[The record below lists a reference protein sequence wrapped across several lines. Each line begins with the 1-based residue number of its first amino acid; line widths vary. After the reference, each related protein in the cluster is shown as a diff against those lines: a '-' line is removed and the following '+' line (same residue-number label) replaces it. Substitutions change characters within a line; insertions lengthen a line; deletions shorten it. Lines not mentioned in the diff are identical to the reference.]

1 MRTIYL
7 RLSMLYVVILLISYA
22 FIVIGVNIAINSLMV
37 SQKQTIL
44 LEKAM
49 VFQQIYSDSA
59 ANGILDV
66 NRLEIE
72 VQSLEN
78 YLGAQVLLVDRQ
90 GRVFMSDANVTDLIE
105 EAEIS
110 SQDLNQLYSGEII
123 QKRTSLNQFGQ
134 DQYLLIGYPI
144 IIKAEVEYV
153 LFLIASI
160 PEISMTARDVNI
172 AVAIGLALSAIVAL
186 FMLFSFSRAMSRE
199 IKDLNEIAKH
209 VTSGNFDMRIQTRRQ
224 DEIGEL
230 AVSLNTMAE
239 ALMKL
244 EETKQNFIANLSHD
258 LRSPLQSIIG
268 YTKALLD
275 GTSEPDKQEKYLLIV
290 LNESERLTKLVND
303 ILDLSKI
310 QSGHLVLKKMNFDLH
325 ALILNELDKF
335 EGRIEQKALKVVVD
349 FMDEG
354 CQTYADYASIQRVF
368 QNLIDNA
375 VKFVDQGGK
384 IEIKTELHD
393 QKVLISLRNTGTVLL
408 PEELQEIWQRFSKLD
423 KSRSQ
428 HRASPGL
435 GLAIVREIIKAHDE
449 RIEVLSTPEVG
460 VLFQLTLPFVSW
472 QG

>member
-22 FIVIGVNIAINSLMV
+22 FIVIGVNIAINSLMI
-37 SQKQTIL
+37 SQKQNIL

-49 VFQQIYSDSA
+49 TFQQIYSDSA
-59 ANGILDV
+59 ASGILDV
-66 NRLEIE
+66 QRLEIE

-110 SQDLNQLYSGEII
+110 SYDLEMMYSGEVIT
-123 QKRTSLNQFGQ
+123 KRTQLNQFGQ
-134 DQYLLIGYPI
+134 DQFLLIGYPI
-144 IIKAEVEYV
+144 IINFEVEYV
-153 LFLIASI
+153 LFLMASI
-160 PEISMTARDVNI
+160 PEISMTAQDVNI
-172 AVAIGLALSAIVAL
+172 AVAIGLGLSAIVAL
-186 FMLFSFSRAMSRE
+186 LMLFTFSRAMSRE

-209 VTSGNFDMRIQTRRQ
+209 VTSGNFDKRIQSKRQ

-230 AVSLNTMAE
+230 ALSLNAMAE

-244 EETKQNFIANLSHD
+244 EQTKQNFISNLSHD

-268 YTKALLD
+268 YTKVLLD
-275 GTSEPDKQEKYLLIV
+275 GTSEPDKQEKYLTIV

-310 QSGHLVLKKMNFDLH
+310 QSGHLVLDKSNFDLH

-335 EGRIEQKALKVVVD
+335 EGRIESKMLQVKID
-349 FMDEG
+349 FMDSG
-354 CQTYADYASIQRVF
+354 CQTYADYAGIQRVF

-375 VKFVDQGGK
+375 VKFVNVKG
-384 IEIKTELHD
+384 ILEIKTELQD
-393 QKVLISLRNTGTVLL
+393 QKVLISLRNTGVVLR
-408 PEELQEIWQRFSKLD
+408 PEELTEIWQRFSKLD
-423 KSRSQ
+423 RARSE
-428 HRASPGL
+428 HKDSSGL
-435 GLAIVREIIKAHDE
+435 GLAIVREIMKAHDE
-449 RIEVLSTPEVG
+449 RIEVLSNPESG
-460 VLFQLTLPFVSW
+460 VVFQLTLPFVSW
-472 QG
+472 QL